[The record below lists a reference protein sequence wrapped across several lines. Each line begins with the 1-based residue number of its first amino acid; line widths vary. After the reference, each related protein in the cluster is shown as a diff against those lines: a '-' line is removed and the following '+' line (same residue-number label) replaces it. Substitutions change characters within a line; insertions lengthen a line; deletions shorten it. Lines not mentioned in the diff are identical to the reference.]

1 MKDTLVLKD
10 GSIIELESGASLS
23 ALVVLSSTKE
33 DFVATWNKF
42 TVENLSEVM
51 VKSGSGVVVANYT
64 NLVLVNETSTIT
76 DDGISTVYK
85 LREKSEIEIRLD
97 AIEAGQ
103 EIQNEAIDDL
113 ATIRRT
119 SRMRNPFQ
127 VRAARA
133 RNTPAST
140 ALT

>member
-33 DFVATWNKF
+33 DFIATWNKF
-42 TVENLSEVM
+42 TVENLSEVR

-97 AIEAGQ
+97 ALEAGQ
-103 EIQNEAIDDL
+103 EGQNTAIDDL
-113 ATIRRT
+113 ATT
-119 SRMRNPFQ
+119 VAESE
-127 VRAARA
+127 A
-133 RNTPAST
+133 
-140 ALT
+140 

>member
-10 GSIIELESGASLS
+10 GSIIELESGSSLS
-23 ALVVLSSTKE
+23 ALVVLSSTTE

-42 TVENLSEVM
+42 TVENLSEVR

-113 ATIRRT
+113 ATVVAE
-119 SRMRNPFQ
+119 SE
-127 VRAARA
+127 V
-133 RNTPAST
+133 
-140 ALT
+140 

>member
-23 ALVVLSSTKE
+23 ALVVLSSTTE

-42 TVENLSEVM
+42 TVENLSEVR

-76 DDGISTVYK
+76 DDGISTVFK

-113 ATIRRT
+113 ATVVAE
-119 SRMRNPFQ
+119 SE
-127 VRAARA
+127 V
-133 RNTPAST
+133 
-140 ALT
+140 

>member
-23 ALVVLSSTKE
+23 ALVVLSSTTE
-33 DFVATWNKF
+33 DFVTTWNKF

-113 ATIRRT
+113 ATVVAE
-119 SRMRNPFQ
+119 SE
-127 VRAARA
+127 V
-133 RNTPAST
+133 
-140 ALT
+140 

>member
-76 DDGISTVYK
+76 DDGISTVFN
-85 LREKSEIEIRLD
+85 LREKWEIEIRLD

-113 ATIRRT
+113 ATVVAE
-119 SRMRNPFQ
+119 SE
-127 VRAARA
+127 VW
-133 RNTPAST
+133 
-140 ALT
+140 LW